1 MIKFEKKYLKKIVFI
16 TLFINVLLQGSEIED
31 LIKKYYDNN
40 SFNLNNDKTINY
52 SKNLRNKIVETPI
65 LNISK
70 RELMVVADKIYKNE
84 TGGKRDALVSWN
96 VGENFPSL
104 GIGHFIWFK
113 AGQRGIFG
121 ESLPGLVNYYKE
133 NGVKLPKLL
142 EQNRYSPWSSRT
154 ELLDKKQK
162 NDKDVSELIDF
173 FEDTKEV
180 QVMYIFKRLENSLSK
195 MLEVSTQKE
204 NLKYQFY
211 RVANSPNGLYAL
223 IDYVNFKGEGITTS
237 SSYNHQGW
245 GLRQVL
251 ENMRGQGTGQGALI
265 EFSES
270 AKYILEKRVN
280 NAPRNERQWLPGW
293 KNRVETYKNFE
304 IK

>member
-1 MIKFEKKYLKKIVFI
+1 MIKFEKKYLKKIIFMA
-16 TLFINVLLQGSEIED
+16 LFINVLLQGSEIED
-31 LIKKYYDNN
+31 LIKNYYDNN
-40 SFNLNNDKTINY
+40 NYNLYDRNSTTKSTIKT
-52 SKNLRNKIVETPI
+52 KIIEKPI

-70 RELMVVADKIYKNE
+70 RELMIVADKIYKNE

-96 VGENFPSL
+96 AGENFPSL

-113 AGQRGIFG
+113 AGQRGVFG

-133 NGVKLPKLL
+133 NGVKLPKVL

-154 ELLDKKQK
+154 ELLNKKQK

-173 FEDTKEV
+173 FEGTKEV
-180 QVMYIFKRLENSLSK
+180 QVMYIFKRLEESLGK
-195 MLEVSTQKE
+195 MLEVSTKKD

-223 IDYVNFKGEGITTS
+223 IDYVNFKGEGISTS
-237 SSYNHQGW
+237 PSYNYQGW

-251 ENMRGQGTGQGALI
+251 ENMTGSGVGREALL

-280 NAPRNERQWLPGW
+280 NAPRNEKQWLPGW

-304 IK
+304 IR